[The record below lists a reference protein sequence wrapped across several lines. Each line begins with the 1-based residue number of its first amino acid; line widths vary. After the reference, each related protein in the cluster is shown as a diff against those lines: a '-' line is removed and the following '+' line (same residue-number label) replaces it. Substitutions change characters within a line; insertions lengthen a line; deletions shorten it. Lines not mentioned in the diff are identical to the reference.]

1 MLPKLERELIQK
13 FEKYNDAI
21 SSTEK
26 RKGNKRLEGIAWD
39 TKKGKIHHDCNVQ
52 E

>member
-26 RKGNKRLEGIAWD
+26 RKGNKRYEGIYCNN
-39 TKKGKIHHDCNVQ
+39 KKREIYHDCNVQ
-52 E
+52 K

>member
-26 RKGNKRLEGIAWD
+26 RKGDTRYERIACNN
-39 TKKGKIHHDCNVQ
+39 KKGKIHHDCNVQ

>member
-1 MLPKLERELIQK
+1 MLPKLERELIIN
-13 FEKYNDAI
+13 FEKYYDAI

-26 RKGNKRLEGIAWD
+26 RKEITW
-39 TKKGKIHHDCNVQ
+39 IV